1 MPNIE
6 SKKGQGCP
14 YKSITC
20 QEGYCQDCQA
30 YLNFRNRRAYS
41 DYKDEKPLRAK
52 LKQGTSGSVY
62 RIVPPPLH
70 EKVKLLR

>member
-30 YLNFRNRRAYS
+30 YLNFRDQCAYL
-41 DYKDEKPLRAK
+41 DYKHEKPLRAK
-52 LKQGTSGSVY
+52 LRAATITTLQTRPSNHNPIALGT
-62 RIVPPPLH
+62 
-70 EKVKLLR
+70 K